1 MNTKTKLEKDLTL
14 WDGVGYHRTAELYN
28 WLLDQTE
35 FTADLDHDQLL
46 RLTMF
51 AWNGSWALVPEDLP
65 ALMAQEE
72 EAYYGEADSEAE
84 FAEEYFTSSGAVDQN
99 ATMHLV
105 IDWAETYDYSLQF
118 DFFNFEVIDPET
130 DRYRRFFWN
139 ANV

>member
-1 MNTKTKLEKDLTL
+1 MNTKTKLEKDLTR
-14 WDGVGYHRTAELYN
+14 WDGVGYHGTAELYN
-28 WLLDQTE
+28 WLIDQTE
-35 FTADLDHDQLL
+35 YTADCNHEDLL

-51 AWNGSWALVPEDLP
+51 AFNGGWSLVEEDLP

-72 EAYYGEADSEAE
+72 WAYYGEADSEAD
-84 FAEEYFTSSGAVDQN
+84 FAEEYFISSGGVDED
-99 ATMHLV
+99 ATRHLV
-105 IDWAETYDYSLQF
+105 IDWAGTYRYSLEF